1 MRKFEIKLYK
11 RNPKRQFERADIPH
25 SIYYIERE
33 TIYGVKDHIKLMG
46 SILTPHHKLGF
57 SEV

>member
-1 MRKFEIKLYK
+1 MRKFEITLYK
-11 RNPKRQFERADIPH
+11 KNQTEESIEVDTPY

-46 SILTPHHKLGF
+46 STLSNNHKLGF
-57 SEV
+57 REV